1 MTVINHVTDDL
12 ASSHIKGKV
21 LTAKY
26 FSLFFFCKQKMKRN
40 TWTAKKNYSLLS
52 YSLPKNL
59 GSDLQRTYA
68 SFWFLLQY
76 LSLKNGFS
84 HCFFTTKVLVQII
97 SILTQ
102 RHFDLEKNMFQ
113 SLLGSSCLKDSNRFF
128 F

>member
-12 ASSHIKGKV
+12 ASSRIEGKV

-40 TWTAKKNYSLLS
+40 TWTVKKNYSLLS

-76 LSLKNGFS
+76 LSLKNRFS
-84 HCFFTTKVLVQII
+84 HCFFTTKVFPACANYFNTDTKTL
-97 SILTQ
+97 
-102 RHFDLEKNMFQ
+102 
-113 SLLGSSCLKDSNRFF
+113 
-128 F
+128 